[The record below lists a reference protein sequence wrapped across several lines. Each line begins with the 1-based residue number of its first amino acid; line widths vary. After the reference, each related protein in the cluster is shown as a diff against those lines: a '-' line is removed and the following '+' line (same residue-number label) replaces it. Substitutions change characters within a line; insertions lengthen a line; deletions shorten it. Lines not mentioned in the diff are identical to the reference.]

1 MLDLRKLE
9 IFVTAAR
16 CESISRAAEEL
27 HMAQPAVSIAIGRL
41 EAGLGVSLF
50 ERSGRRVRLTA
61 EGRRLQEEAEALL
74 DHALAVQD
82 SAGQFSRLEKGE
94 LHLGCP
100 AMLATYYLP
109 GLLGDF
115 LAQYPGLQAS
125 VTQAGTADVER
136 LLLEDQLE
144 AGVITVQPDS
154 TDHGLELRRLL
165 RERVVVLVGRGHPWA
180 GRRYLNISAL
190 SQAPMVLYERGYFI
204 REQFDSL
211 CSEHGV
217 APEIRMQTNFL
228 PLIIDMVRRGVGA
241 GIGLEM
247 MANAEPDLVGIPLRP
262 AIELE
267 LALAKRRGR
276 RIAIAN
282 QAFMD
287 WLAAS

>member
-9 IFVTAAR
+9 IFVAAAR
-16 CESISRAAEEL
+16 RESISQAATDL
-27 HMAQPAVSIAIGRL
+27 HMAQPAVSIAIARL
-41 EAGLGVSLF
+41 EADLGVSLF

-61 EGRRLQEEAEALL
+61 EGRRLQEDAEALL
-74 DHALAVQD
+74 DHAGAVQD
-82 SAGQFSRLEKGE
+82 AARRLNRLEKGE

-109 GLLGDF
+109 RLLGDF

-136 LLLEDQLE
+136 LLLDDQLE
-144 AGVITVQPDS
+144 AGVITVQQDS
-154 TDHGLELRRLL
+154 ADIGLELRRLL
-165 RERVVVLVGRGHPWA
+165 RERVVVLVGRKHSWA
-180 GRRYLNISAL
+180 ARRYLNITAL
-190 SQAPMVLYERGYFI
+190 AGAPMVLYERGYFI
-204 REQFDSL
+204 RERFDSL
-211 CSEHGV
+211 CGEHGV
-217 APEIRMQTNFL
+217 APDIRMQTNFL

-241 GIGLEM
+241 GIGLQM
-247 MANAEPDLVGIPLRP
+247 MADAEPELVGIPLRP
-262 AIELE
+262 TIELE